1 MCLYNF
7 IWCDMSLLIYVY
19 YVVFWIE
26 RVVVYKLSEYFWNS
40 VRKKNYL
47 FNLYK
52 IYVYMCNVDIFII
65 FLLLEIIE
73 VKFGI
78 VVIFVK
84 NILFVD
90 DYVDVVKNMEI
101 FV

>member
-1 MCLYNF
+1 MYIMLF
-7 IWCDMSLLIYVY
+7 
-19 YVVFWIE
+19 FWIE

-40 VRKKNYL
+40 VRKKIICLICVRFMYICVMLIFLL
-47 FNLYK
+47 F
-52 IYVYMCNVDIFII
+52 

-90 DYVDVVKNMEI
+90 DYVNVVKNMEL

>member
-1 MCLYNF
+1 
-7 IWCDMSLLIYVY
+7 
-19 YVVFWIE
+19 
-26 RVVVYKLSEYFWNS
+26 
-40 VRKKNYL
+40 
-47 FNLYK
+47 
-52 IYVYMCNVDIFII
+52 MCNVDIFII

-78 VVIFVK
+78 VVMFVK

-90 DYVDVVKNMEI
+90 DYVNVVKNMEI

>member
-1 MCLYNF
+1 MYIMLF
-7 IWCDMSLLIYVY
+7 
-19 YVVFWIE
+19 FWIE

-40 VRKKNYL
+40 VRKKIICLICVRFMYICVMLIFLL
-47 FNLYK
+47 F
-52 IYVYMCNVDIFII
+52 

-90 DYVDVVKNMEI
+90 DYVNVVKNMEI